1 VKTTNNSP
9 SRRIDFSHR
18 FLLFIPVET
27 RRSRRVL
34 VIGYY
39 LFFIAF
45 SAVLLWFR
53 GPAKYGRLLPLTFYL
68 ATMLGGLTFSG
79 PVRLFSSWQRN
90 FHMPLEDRRDPVSL
104 VWKAASRPRL
114 TSIDRLDEHD
124 IALRDRAHYL
134 AYSALRW
141 PAILAALFG
150 GFFLFDASPEQIGH
164 ALLVAS
170 VPIAVLFF
178 SLPQAI
184 ILWTEPDF
192 ESDPEDLPSQ
202 AVLPGIPRSDSHA

>member
-1 VKTTNNSP
+1 MKPTDKMP
-9 SRRIDFSHR
+9 PRRTDFSHR

-45 SAVLLWFR
+45 GTVLLWFR
-53 GPAKYGRLLPLTFYL
+53 GPAKYGHLLPLTFYL

-79 PVRLFSSWQRN
+79 PVRIFSEWQRRFKDGSAWGIDTN
-90 FHMPLEDRRDPVSL
+90 LPHPWLSGRPLIDKQR
-104 VWKAASRPRL
+104 
-114 TSIDRLDEHD
+114 IDRLDEHD
-124 IALRDRAHYL
+124 IAVRDRAHYL

-141 PAILAALFG
+141 PAIVAALFG

-164 ALLVAS
+164 VLLIAS
-170 VPIAVLFF
+170 VPAAALFF

-184 ILWTEPDF
+184 ILWTEPDL
-192 ESDPEDLPSQ
+192 DPDPNAANLAPSG
-202 AVLPGIPRSDSHA
+202 AHHA